1 MTRIVSVIQDVS
13 FQTNLLAL
21 NAAVEAARAGE
32 AGKGFAVVAEEVRNL
47 AQRSATAATE
57 TRQLIEEACR
67 RAENGA
73 RIAGEVTKVL
83 GQIDAQTTQVATSLN
98 EVAATASGQRESVD
112 QVSKGVTGLS
122 QTTQDNAASAEEL
135 AVTAEQSS
143 GRMARLLQMVETFKV
158 DRSAVARI
166 AEEQAKQES

>member
-1 MTRIVSVIQDVS
+1 
-13 FQTNLLAL
+13 
-21 NAAVEAARAGE
+21 
-32 AGKGFAVVAEEVRNL
+32 
-47 AQRSATAATE
+47 
-57 TRQLIEEACR
+57 
-67 RAENGA
+67 
-73 RIAGEVTKVL
+73 
-83 GQIDAQTTQVATSLN
+83 VATSLN

-112 QVSKGVTGLS
+112 QVAKGVTGLS